1 MTKFAVHNYHS
12 PAVEIDAEGN
22 MCLDGKTPI
31 PLGMPLYTAAT
42 FEKAEAWRE
51 ANRPTLYA
59 PRDTKT
65 VGSDRNQ

>member
-1 MTKFAVHNYHS
+1 MKFAVHNYHS
-12 PAVEIDAEGN
+12 PAVAIDDAGN
-22 MCLDGKTPI
+22 MSHDGKSSI
-31 PLGMPLYTAAT
+31 PLPEPLYVADS

-51 ANRPTLYA
+51 ANRPPLYA